1 MSIRLRYGVTVS
13 VSSSPADSKD
23 LGNVC
28 LNVSSDEPNEGG
40 VWKTRVLAGA
50 TVTLPLDSIAA
61 AVFLMLRIVPSD
73 PTLTLTSVGVA
84 LNGGTPL
91 DVAPVSGAAE
101 STFLMSAKSLTSL
114 QIINTDPAAVDVDIV
129 IATAGD

>member
-1 MSIRLRYGVTVS
+1 MSIRLRYHVTTS
-13 VSSSPADSKD
+13 ISSSPSDSKD
-23 LGNVC
+23 LGNICIDVT
-28 LNVSSDEPNEGG
+28 SDGPNEGG
-40 VWKTRVLAGA
+40 IWKTRVLAGA
-50 TVTLPLDSIAA
+50 TVILPLDSIAA
-61 AVFLMLRIVPSD
+61 AVFLMLRIIPAD

-114 QIINTDPAAVDVDIV
+114 QIINTDPAAVAVDIV